1 MYETTSE
8 ICDLPP
14 QEVEIVV
21 DLLESRTWE
30 VLLKLQDV
38 NVRNPAYTVLH
49 LSTDLNEM
57 LRAQGILKAFR
68 EMDGVLQRIYEH
80 AKEEQA
86 EAKIEE
92 ERIDE

>member
-1 MYETTSE
+1 MYETTAA
-8 ICDLPP
+8 ICELPP

-38 NVRNPAYTVLH
+38 NIRNPAHTVLQ
-49 LSTDLNEM
+49 LSTDRDEM
-57 LRAQGILKAFR
+57 LRAQGTLKAFR
-68 EMDGVLQRIYEH
+68 DLDGVLQGIYEH
-80 AKEEQA
+80 AKEERA

-92 ERIDE
+92 EKIE